1 MQVMRG
7 VFECVLISRW
17 LVVFDFVPMKRFNLM
32 YLSLMLHV
40 NFMGLV
46 EPVYIVQCINTSSSF
61 LFER

>member
-1 MQVMRG
+1 MQVMGG

-17 LVVFDFVPMKRFNLM
+17 LVVLDFVSFKRFNSM

-61 LFER
+61 FFER